1 MNHIKYPK
9 RNVGTLNLFII
20 STKHSIFSQMK
31 LILSEE
37 IKMAKQIRP
46 VISHTNAL
54 RDFNIVLTMQKMI
67 QRHQYTFLV
76 FSKVIWRLTPDN
88 HFITRYIMHISFN
101 NIIVNFIDFY

>member
-1 MNHIKYPK
+1 
-9 RNVGTLNLFII
+9 
-20 STKHSIFSQMK
+20 
-31 LILSEE
+31 
-37 IKMAKQIRP
+37 MAKQIRP

-88 HFITRYIMHISFN
+88 HFITRYIMHIDF
-101 NIIVNFIDFY
+101 IIIIDNFIKDLNDIDIEPSKSILVVITYNFGGFI